1 MCMEQINRGG
11 KIWSRKEYL
20 KTAEVKVSLYIVGCG
35 IPVFMYVGTY
45 HDGLLSVIVTCEST
59 LRPGG

>member
-11 KIWSRKEYL
+11 QIRSRKEYL
-20 KTAEVKVSLYIVGCG
+20 KTAEVKVSLYIRSWLWYTCVHVC
-35 IPVFMYVGTY
+35 TY

-59 LRPGG
+59 LPAGG